1 MACLC
6 AERNIHASGYGR
18 PCPHK
23 GCLSCRTLRAMQSP
37 FPSVP
42 VTRFDVV
49 MWFLRVQLW
58 VLVVTAFA
66 QLLTSVG
73 YLFAPFSSPLLFLR
87 FVGINAVPVL
97 ILLLFPAVLASSVL
111 GPTTRDS
118 VVSLAD
124 VKPLVGRCVGLALFV
139 GSLGP
144 LVLFF
149 VGLAYGFATESSSL
163 GLGTGP
169 QRIWMLA
176 QLIAPTI
183 LFFVGFTL
191 AFGPAIRNSFR
202 AR

>member
-1 MACLC
+1 
-6 AERNIHASGYGR
+6 
-18 PCPHK
+18 
-23 GCLSCRTLRAMQSP
+23 MQSP

-42 VTRFDVV
+42 LTRFDVV

-58 VLVVTAFA
+58 LLVVAALA
-66 QLLTSVG
+66 QLVTSVVD
-73 YLFAPFSSPLLFLR
+73 LFAPISSPLLFLQ
-87 FVGINAVPVL
+87 FVGGEAVPIL

-111 GPTTRDS
+111 GPTARDS

-139 GSLGP
+139 GSLGQ

-149 VGLAYGFATESSSL
+149 VAVAYGFATHDPSL
-163 GLGTGP
+163 GMGRAGTM
-169 QRIWMLA
+169 RWFTLA
-176 QLIAPTI
+176 QFIAPTVS
-183 LFFVGFTL
+183 FFVGFAL